1 MCDHDNGLAQI
12 LVQLAQHLQDDFRV
26 FGIEVARGFVSEE
39 NFRLIDDRP
48 RDGYALLLTAGKFR
62 GLVMQAACQAEHLRY
77 HVETMGIEPVAMN
90 KLGDGDIAFGRQGRK
105 QVESL
110 KDEAD
115 FVAAQFGAG
124 GVA

>member
-1 MCDHDNGLAQI
+1 PTSTLFPYTTLFRSRERIWPRLAILIRWHAVDDHAVAHVHHAVEIRGCFGVVCDHDNGLAQI

-62 GLVMQAACQAEHLRY
+62 GLVMQ
-77 HVETMGIEPVAMN
+77 
-90 KLGDGDIAFGRQGRK
+90 
-105 QVESL
+105 
-110 KDEAD
+110 
-115 FVAAQFGAG
+115 
-124 GVA
+124 